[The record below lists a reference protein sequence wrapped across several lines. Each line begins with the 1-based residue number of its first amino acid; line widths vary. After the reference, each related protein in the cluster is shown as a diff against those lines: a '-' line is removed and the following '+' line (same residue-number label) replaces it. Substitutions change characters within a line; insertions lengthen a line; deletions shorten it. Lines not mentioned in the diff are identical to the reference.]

1 MSTILILEDSREL
14 NKALALRLQH
24 AGYTVHRA
32 FDAAQA
38 TTLARQH
45 GPTLALLDISV
56 PAGDGFMVADR
67 IAEFG
72 NPKVVFITANKDP
85 ELRAR
90 VRRSGAGFMYKP
102 FTAVDLLQRVEEM
115 IPGASASAH

>member
-1 MSTILILEDSREL
+1 MSDILLLEDSREL

-38 TTLARQH
+38 TSLARTH
-45 GPTLALLDISV
+45 TPELALLDISV
-56 PAGDGFMVADR
+56 PAGDGFVVAER

-90 VRRSGAGFMYKP
+90 VRRTGARFIYKP
-102 FTAVDLLQRVEEM
+102 FSAVDLLQCIGDTIEDVRHVN
-115 IPGASASAH
+115 